1 MENSMCLLKSLSF
14 FIFCASIPALASS
27 QNRIQLISLIFANYI
42 LTTMPRSY
50 IRKKQPHYS
59 TADLDNALKSIR
71 RNTLTVKEAWKKY
84 HIPPSTLYARLSN
97 RRGDGKSGAKTILSN
112 EEEKLLIHIIQKFQ
126 EWQQP
131 LTRSDLI
138 SIARN
143 FMMELNKTNVTPNS
157 SLRDWFL
164 CFRQRWMNE
173 IKLVEAYKLEKIRSV
188 SCTQLV
194 VDRWFDHLH
203 KVLTK
208 LRIFNSPEAIY
219 NVDESAFGDDP
230 GRKQVIIKRDSKY
243 ATRTQGGSGK
253 SYTTL
258 IMCTSASGKFLPP
271 YIIYRAQR
279 LFDLWMPK
287 NSYPGTRF
295 NSTTSGWSEEL
306 VFYDWLQF
314 HFVPNVKSI
323 KRPILLTMD
332 GHRSHLS
339 IRIIKS
345 AMDNGIH
352 IECLPPHSTTIL
364 QPLDVLTLSKL
375 KRSWRKLLSDQYR
388 KTNSEALTKQTFAL
402 LISDLFKNHLLAG
415 HCSGGFSKAGIY
427 PFDRRA
433 ISKEKLLQPVST
445 QDFDETA
452 ARVSTTD
459 DVPNIPP
466 TVSTGRSLRRLSC
479 PNISRNFYSLSE
491 DTLSPVESNL
501 VINTST
507 NNCIDTSLSAAV
519 STSLDIGNAIDSSD
533 TSSSKANDL
542 IPICYADLAVDSDP
556 SPPPTTISTC
566 TSNTD
571 VSLILSDAMKILYS
585 RNEEEKFPGN
595 IISSTQQKVIIEKH
609 LESIYSSIPSFDV
622 DALNTNPLSDKIVAG
637 DFSLCQLGT
646 QDFQSFTVHS
656 SATFDTNSAISKNST
671 IDALT
676 KAIDKYMAPVVTAT
690 GRKKKQVGR
699 PYGEICYA
707 DLAVDSDPSPPPT
720 TISTCTSNT
729 DVSSILSDAMKIL
742 YSRNEEEKF
751 PGNIISSSQ
760 QKRIIE
766 KHLESIYSS
775 IPSFDADALNT
786 NSLSD
791 KIVAGYFSLCQLDNQ
806 DCQSFTVHSS
816 ETFDTN
822 SAISKNSTIDAL
834 TKAIDKYMA
843 PVVTATGRKKKQVE
857 RPYGESITSV
867 DAYLKIKKTEN
878 ARKRRVTKEKEPKA
892 KTNLKQA
899 KSARKKTETNVLSK
913 PGELATNTTDFNN
926 NSYPSFMNASSSH
939 HQQTYHFPSPISYV
953 NNMSSFN
960 NFSNSYYQQT
970 TENQP
975 NPYNLSYPICYKCD
989 RQVYFSSG
997 QGFRCYSLITIINA
1011 NTAALLLPSICV
1023 LNHTGISTQQSLVF
1037 ESLPQQ
1043 LAYEYFLMNVM
1054 CSISLFYSN

>member
-1 MENSMCLLKSLSF
+1 
-14 FIFCASIPALASS
+14 
-27 QNRIQLISLIFANYI
+27 
-42 LTTMPRSY
+42 MPRSY

-71 RNTLTVKEAWKKY
+71 RNTLTVKEASKKY

-97 RRGDGKSGAKTILSN
+97 RRGDGKSGAKTILTN

-143 FMMELNKTNVTPNS
+143 FMMKLNKTNVTSTS

-164 CFRQRWMNE
+164 CFRQRWMNV

-690 GRKKKQVGR
+690 GRKKKQV
-699 PYGEICYA
+699 
-707 DLAVDSDPSPPPT
+707 
-720 TISTCTSNT
+720 
-729 DVSSILSDAMKIL
+729 
-742 YSRNEEEKF
+742 
-751 PGNIISSSQ
+751 
-760 QKRIIE
+760 
-766 KHLESIYSS
+766 
-775 IPSFDADALNT
+775 
-786 NSLSD
+786 
-791 KIVAGYFSLCQLDNQ
+791 
-806 DCQSFTVHSS
+806 
-816 ETFDTN
+816 
-822 SAISKNSTIDAL
+822 
-834 TKAIDKYMA
+834 
-843 PVVTATGRKKKQVE
+843 E

-939 HQQTYHFPSPISYV
+939 HQQTYHFPSPISNFDSTV
-953 NNMSSFN
+953 SSVRILA
-960 NFSNSYYQQT
+960 ST
-970 TENQP
+970 
-975 NPYNLSYPICYKCD
+975 
-989 RQVYFSSG
+989 
-997 QGFRCYSLITIINA
+997 
-1011 NTAALLLPSICV
+1011 
-1023 LNHTGISTQQSLVF
+1023 TGIRILSHECHVQYFFILFKLNKFKWKYLTMYLNDILWQCLEKSLYDDRAFQAAYFAWVENLKTHTDLAKF
-1037 ESLPQQ
+1037 WFLKVHGERLGLFIYPVSLARITHLHHAGKPFPWA
-1043 LAYEYFLMNVM
+1043 LAVELV
-1054 CSISLFYSN
+1054 